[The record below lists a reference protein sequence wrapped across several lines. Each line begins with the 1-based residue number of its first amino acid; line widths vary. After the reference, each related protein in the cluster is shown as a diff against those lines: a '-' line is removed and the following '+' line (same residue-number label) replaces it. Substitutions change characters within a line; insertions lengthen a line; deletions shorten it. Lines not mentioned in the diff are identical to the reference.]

1 MTSSKS
7 EPETKQVQTILLIG
21 ACGSGKTH
29 TVLAYL
35 RGLQTHKGKLGLNR
49 FELDGTKNVCVL
61 GVYDGSLFQG
71 SDRLSMAVM
80 KDVEALRR
88 WQIGSGTTIVAEG
101 DRFTNSTFIRVM
113 KPTIIKITN
122 NGETGRRARG
132 SNQTQRQIKSI
143 ATRVAGIEAHF
154 DVESSDDALNLLK
167 QLTRNHEQD

>member
-1 MTSSKS
+1 
-7 EPETKQVQTILLIG
+7 
-21 ACGSGKTH
+21 
-29 TVLAYL
+29 
-35 RGLQTHKGKLGLNR
+35 
-49 FELDGTKNVCVL
+49 
-61 GVYDGSLFQG
+61 
-71 SDRLSMAVM
+71 MAVM